1 MIWTRHGEMG
11 MIAEPYRVGMFFLD
25 GCTLYGLWCG
35 DEKLG
40 YFDCFED
47 AQTEAERHARGGE
60 EQRDQT

>member
-11 MIAEPYRVGMFFLD
+11 MISEPYRVGKYYLD
-25 GCTLYGLWCG
+25 GCTLYGLFFN
-35 DEKLG
+35 DKRLG

>member
-1 MIWTRHGEMG
+1 
-11 MIAEPYRVGMFFLD
+11 MIAEPYRVGKFFLD

-47 AQTEAERHARGGE
+47 AQTEAERHAKSEE
-60 EQRDQT
+60 EQRGQT